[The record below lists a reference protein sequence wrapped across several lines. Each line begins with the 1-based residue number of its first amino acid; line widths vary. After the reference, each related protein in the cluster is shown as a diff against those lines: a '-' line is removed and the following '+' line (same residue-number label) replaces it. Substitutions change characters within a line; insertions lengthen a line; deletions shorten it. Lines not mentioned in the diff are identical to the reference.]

1 MTNRI
6 QLFLAILCFIAMVS
20 AYMYYGNPST
30 MGLS

>member
-6 QLFLAILCFIAMVS
+6 QLFLAILCFIVMFS

-30 MGLS
+30 IGLT